1 MKKVLIAGESW
12 ITHSTHVKGFDIFNT
27 CVYEEGVEW
36 LRKALEA
43 GGYEVDFIPNHE
55 APEKFPWTLD
65 EINKYDAVI
74 LSDIGSNTLLLSNAT
89 FARSERRPNRCQLI
103 KEYVKQG
110 GGFLM
115 VGGYM
120 SFTGIDAKARYG
132 ETEIADILPVK
143 MVDVDDR
150 VEAPEGIYPEIVDC
164 NHEVMNGISPE
175 WPFFL
180 GYNKTAECDEG
191 KVIAKI
197 NNDPF
202 IAVREYG
209 KGRTAVFTSDCAPHW
224 GPTEFVN
231 WESYSVL
238 WNNIMN
244 WLTE

>member
-12 ITHSTHVKGFDIFNT
+12 ITHSTHVKGFDVFNT

-36 LRKALEA
+36 LRNALEK
-43 GGYEVDFIPNHE
+43 GGYEVDFMPNHE

-89 FARSERRPNRCQLI
+89 FAKSQKRPNRCQLI
-103 KEYVKQG
+103 KEYVNQG
-110 GGFLM
+110 GGFCM

-143 MVDVDDR
+143 MIDKDDR
-150 VEAPEGIYPEIVDC
+150 VEAPQGLYPEIIDC
-164 NHEVMNGISPE
+164 DHEVMNGISHK

-180 GYNKTAECDEG
+180 GYNKTVECSDG

-209 KGRTAVFTSDCAPHW
+209 KGKTAVFTSDCAPHW
-224 GPTEFVN
+224 GSEEFVN

-238 WNNIMN
+238 WNNIVN

>member
-36 LRKALEA
+36 LRKALEQ
-43 GGYEVDFIPNHE
+43 GGYEVDFMPNHE

-89 FARSERRPNRCQLI
+89 FAKSQRRPNRCQLI
-103 KEYVKQG
+103 KEYVEQG
-110 GGFLM
+110 GGFCM

-143 MVDVDDR
+143 MIDKDDR
-150 VEAPEGIYPEIVDC
+150 VEAPQGLYPEIVDK
-164 NHEVMNGISPE
+164 NHEVLKGISQQ

-180 GYNKTAECDEG
+180 GYNKTVECSDG

-209 KGRTAVFTSDCAPHW
+209 KGKTAVFTSDCAPHW

-231 WESYSVL
+231 WESYSAL
-238 WNNIMN
+238 WNNIIN